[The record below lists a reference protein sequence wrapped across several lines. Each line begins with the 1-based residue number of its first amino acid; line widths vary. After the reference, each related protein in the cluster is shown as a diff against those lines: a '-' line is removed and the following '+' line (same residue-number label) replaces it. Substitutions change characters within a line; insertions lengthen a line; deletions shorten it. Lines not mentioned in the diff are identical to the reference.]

1 MDIELLEQ
9 LGSYIAS
16 FIILI
21 SVIWTKVKNGV
32 GLKHIKEGQEKANA
46 RDEIKQKLHQRIE
59 VVVIEKMKYI
69 KHIDVQY
76 RNLLVSWSE
85 KFEEFAINSY
95 FSEYRKSHDVEH
107 YLTHKA
113 GSLMADMDFMLLQRF
128 PEIIEGKSIINLVSE
143 NTSLVREMELLVR
156 ALVKNGLKD
165 DEYISLFE
173 DSVSRILE
181 QGIYLFQKWNSKLDK
196 DGI

>member
-1 MDIELLEQ
+1 MDFELLEKF
-9 LGSYIAS
+9 GTYIAN
-16 FIILI
+16 FAILA
-21 SVIWTKVKNGV
+21 SVIWAKMKNGV

-69 KHIDVQY
+69 NHIDVQY

-85 KFEEFAINSY
+85 KFEEFAINAF
-95 FSEYRKSHDVEH
+95 FSEYRKSQDVEH
-107 YLTHKA
+107 YLNHKV

-128 PEIIEGKSIINLVSE
+128 PDIINGKTIINSASE
-143 NTSLVREMELLVR
+143 NTNLAREMDILVRT
-156 ALVKNGLKD
+156 LVKNGLDSEK
-165 DEYISLFE
+165 YITLFE

-181 QGIYLFQKWNSKLDK
+181 EGIKLFQKWNQKN
-196 DGI
+196 